1 MKEITDI
8 AYHFSEKEFLILL
21 ASAGVEHLPC
31 FAGELASVADI
42 PQEDYNR
49 EIFGLAKRGMLESRG
64 DALFMTEKYARI
76 FRTVKQRKMTLC
88 LRYADRLVYFYTGSG
103 CVGVEAQSAAEVGA
117 YVRLGY
123 LEKDALC
130 QRIHDALPEAVV
142 PDSVYK
148 EGEEEQLPE
157 ETEETGALEIRN
169 GAEEMLALW
178 KFYEWRG
185 KIYTE
190 KAGEEGK
197 KRFLTEDFYRKV
209 MTILEEKK

>member
-8 AYHFSEKEFLILL
+8 TYHFSEKEFLILL

-31 FAGELASVADI
+31 FAGELASIADI
-42 PQEDYNR
+42 PREDYNR
-49 EIFGLAKRGMLESRG
+49 ELFALAKRGMLESRG
-64 DALFMTEKYARI
+64 DALFMPEKYARL
-76 FRTVKQRKMTLC
+76 FRTVKQRKITLC
-88 LRYADRLVYFYTGSG
+88 LRTAEHLVYFYIGSG
-103 CVGVEAQSAAEVGA
+103 CAAVEAQSAAEVGA

-130 QRIHDALPEAVV
+130 QRIREALPRAVV

-157 ETEETGALEIRN
+157 ETEEIGALELRDE
-169 GAEEMLALW
+169 GEELLALW

-190 KAGEEGK
+190 KAGVQGK
-197 KRFLTEDFYRKV
+197 SRFLTEDFFRKL
-209 MTILEEKK
+209 MTILEERT